1 MSLPRTSRH
10 RLVGGALALAL
21 LTALGIAVVAPSGA
35 PSAPDGGRPPVVSG
49 IGPLPWPQ
57 DGQSAVELEGSGS
70 LGERGGR
77 RPVPIASLAKVM
89 TAYVVLDG
97 HPLRPGEEGPLIEV
111 DPQAAHEVGVG
122 GESTVPV
129 RAGERHSQR
138 RLLELLLIPSGNNV
152 ARLLARWDSG
162 SQEAFVAKMRR
173 AAEKLGMRDTVYTG
187 ASGIEPT
194 TVSTAADQVRLTRA
208 AMKDPVFREI
218 VATREITVPGLG
230 TITNTNP
237 LLDTPGVLGVKTG
250 SSTPAGGNLLW
261 ACEVRVGGTPRLLV
275 GAVLYQRAN
284 TTPAEGLR
292 AAADAGRGLLTAV
305 RDGLA
310 SAGTGGRGR

>member
-1 MSLPRTSRH
+1 MPLPRTPRR
-10 RLVGGALALAL
+10 RLVGGALSLAL
-21 LTALGIAVVAPSGA
+21 LTALGIAVVAPSGSS
-35 PSAPDGGRPPVVSG
+35 SAPGGERPPVSG

-57 DGQSAVELEGSGS
+57 DGQSAVDLEGTGS

-77 RPVPIASLAKVM
+77 RPVPIASLTKVM
-89 TAYVVLDG
+89 TAYVVLKE
-97 HPLRPGEEGPLIEV
+97 HPLRPGEQGPLIEV
-111 DPQAAHEVGVG
+111 DRQAAHEVGVG

-138 RLLELLLIPSGNNV
+138 RLLELLLVPSGNNV

-173 AAEKLGMRDTVYTG
+173 AAGRLGMEDTVYTG

-208 AMKDPVFREI
+208 AMEDPVFRAI
-218 VATREITVPGLG
+218 VATRRITVPGLG

-275 GAVLYQRAN
+275 GAVLHQRAG

-292 AAADAGRGLLTAV
+292 AAVDAGRGLLTAV
-305 RDGLA
+305 RDRLA
-310 SAGTGGRGR
+310 SAGTEGPGR

>member
-1 MSLPRTSRH
+1 MSLPRTPRH
-10 RLVGGALALAL
+10 RLVGGASALAL
-21 LTALGIAVVAPSGA
+21 LTALGIAVVSPSGP
-35 PSAPDGGRPPVVSG
+35 PSAPDGDRPPVSG

-77 RPVPIASLAKVM
+77 QPVPIASLAKVM

-97 HPLRPGEEGPLIEV
+97 HPLRPDEEGPLIEV
-111 DPQAAHEVGVG
+111 DRQAAHEAGVG

-173 AAEKLGMRDTVYTG
+173 AAERLGMRDTVYTG

-194 TVSTAADQVRLTRA
+194 TTSTAADQVRLARA
-208 AMKDPVFREI
+208 AMKDPVFRAI
-218 VATREITVPGLG
+218 VSTREITVPGLG
-230 TITNTNP
+230 TISNTNP
-237 LLDTPGVLGVKTG
+237 LLGTPGVLGVKTG

-275 GAVLYQRAN
+275 GAVLHQRAN
-284 TTPAEGLR
+284 TTPVEGLR
-292 AAADAGRGLLTAV
+292 AAVDASRGLLTAV

-310 SAGTGGRGR
+310 SAGTEGRGR